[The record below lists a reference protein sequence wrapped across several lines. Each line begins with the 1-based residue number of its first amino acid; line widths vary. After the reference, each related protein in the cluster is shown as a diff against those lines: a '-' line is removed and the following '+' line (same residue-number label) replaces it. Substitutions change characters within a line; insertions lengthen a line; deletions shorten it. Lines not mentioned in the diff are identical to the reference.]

1 MDVAQS
7 GLLHEPLGG
16 ALDFGGSEGA
26 VAQDSKAMLPS
37 LASQE
42 LRNLCFCFTSGAN
55 QFLGLG
61 ISFSEYERMLWSQF
75 PRKVAHPGGVPEAR
89 SIASLFLSSRTPLT
103 LDNNNNYNNNNN
115 VGFDLGEVNVQY
127 IHRTRN

>member
-1 MDVAQS
+1 M
-7 GLLHEPLGG
+7 
-16 ALDFGGSEGA
+16 
-26 VAQDSKAMLPS
+26 AQDSKAMLPS

-42 LRNLCFCFTSGAN
+42 LRNLSVFVLL
-55 QFLGLG
+55 QEP
-61 ISFSEYERMLWSQF
+61 ISSWGWGSDFSEYERMLWSQF

-115 VGFDLGEVNVQY
+115 NVGFDLGEVNVQY